1 MKNSITL
8 FIFCLFFAPIVQLFA
23 TNDGITGPTIWQDG
37 CGTCHG
43 NQNANT
49 TITIEGSNTVTTNG
63 TIQLRAI
70 ITNTAPGLVVGGIN
84 VTALNQLNQIQPGLK
99 VVTGSGTKLVNQ
111 QITHTG
117 PKAKT
122 DDTVKFDFE
131 YVAPAT
137 TGSVLIRVAANM
149 NVNDGNATNFDQW
162 NRLTNPFIITII
174 ENNQPNFLLK
184 QTSLNFGTVTVGS
197 TRTQQLKGVIKN
209 TGNAP
214 LTISTTNFTGTNSG
228 EFRIAQGGLPDS
240 PIQAGDSADVVLEF
254 IPAGS
259 GNRTAVLSIN
269 SNAPGGPKTIAL
281 SGVGRQPAIL
291 QLKGTTFAV
300 GNANVGKTASKQ
312 FSGFIKN
319 IGQDTLRITAMGFAG
334 NDETMFS
341 ITTGNAPVNILPS
354 DSHAISV
361 NFAPTSK
368 GNKSTILVLEANV
381 TTPADILFTG
391 VGTEPNLRITPTSF
405 DFGNS
410 QVGETNTQS
419 INNAFSN
426 IGNGTATITG
436 YTIAGGSTSPF
447 AVLSPSPFEINASG
461 VQPFVIT
468 FTPVTSGDYT
478 DTISILSDNPTPVR
492 LIVKGKG
499 VQAGAISISSSQ
511 LSFGEVTIGQSAEIP
526 FTIRNSG
533 SQPCVITGANAV
545 GSTSFS
551 LTLPSSPTIPP
562 NDSVTVIVKFTPT
575 AEGDAV
581 TTVTATIPCDQ
592 NSPFTVTA
600 SGTGRL
606 PSSVVEGF
614 NGSTIAVTPH
624 PIENN
629 SLISIQSV
637 KPMNQ
642 ATASIVD
649 VNGREVFSI
658 AIPAQTQQFSFNWNT
673 SDRRDYTIS
682 SGIYT
687 VIVRDP
693 MNILF
698 VKSISVIK

>member
-1 MKNSITL
+1 MNVKSFFFVLILFVVTSLNS
-8 FIFCLFFAPIVQLFA
+8 FA

-37 CGTCHG
+37 CGNCHG

-70 ITNTAPGLVVGGIN
+70 ITNTAPGLVVGGVN
-84 VTALNQLNQIQPGLK
+84 VSVLNQLNEIQPGLQ
-99 VVTGSGTKLVNQ
+99 VVAGSGTKLVNN

-117 PKAKT
+117 PKTKT

-137 TGSVLIRVAANM
+137 TGNVFIRVAGCM
-149 NVNDGNATNFDQW
+149 NVNDGAATNFDQW
-162 NRLTNPFIITII
+162 NRLTTPFIVQII

-184 QTSLNFGTVTVGS
+184 QTTLNFGTVTVGT

-228 EFRIAQGGLPDS
+228 EFKIAQGGLPDS
-240 PIQAGDSADVVLEF
+240 PIEAGDSADVILEF
-254 IPAGS
+254 TPAGS
-259 GNRTAVLSIN
+259 GTRTAVLSIN
-269 SNAPGGPKTIAL
+269 SNAAGGPKTLAL
-281 SGVGRQPAIL
+281 SGTGKQPAIL
-291 QLKGTTFAV
+291 QINGNQFVV

-312 FSGFIKN
+312 FEGFIKN

-341 ITTGNAPVNILPS
+341 ITAGNAPVNVLPS

-361 NFAPTSK
+361 SFTPTSK

-391 VGTEPNLRITPTSF
+391 VGTEPNLRITPTTY

-410 QVGETNTQS
+410 QVGETKTQS
-419 INNAFSN
+419 INNALSN
-426 IGNGTATITG
+426 IGNGTVSITG
-436 YTIAGGSTSPF
+436 YSLAGGSSSPF
-447 AVLSPSPFEINASG
+447 VVLSPAPFEINASG
-461 VQPFVIT
+461 IQPFVIS
-468 FTPVTSGDYT
+468 FTPPTSGDYT

-499 VQAGAISISSSQ
+499 VQAGAITLSSSQ
-511 LSFGEVTIGQSAEIP
+511 LSFGEVVIGESAELP

-533 SQPCVITGANAV
+533 SQPCVITGANAT
-545 GSTSFS
+545 GSTSFT

-562 NDSVTVIVKFTPT
+562 NDSVTVIVKFSPT

-581 TTVTATIPCDQ
+581 TTVTADIPCDQ
-592 NSPFTVTA
+592 NSPFVVSA

-614 NGSTIAVTPH
+614 SGSTISVTPH
-624 PIENN
+624 PIQNN
-629 SLISIQSV
+629 SLIAIQSV

-649 VNGREVFSI
+649 VNGREVFTI

-673 SDRRDYTIS
+673 ADSRNSVVT

>member
-1 MKNSITL
+1 MKHSITL

-63 TIQLRAI
+63 TIQLKAI

-84 VTALNQLNQIQPGLK
+84 VTAINQLNQIQPGLK

-122 DDTVKFDFE
+122 EDTVKFDFE

-137 TGSVLIRVAANM
+137 TGSVLIRVAACM

-162 NRLTNPFIITII
+162 NRLTNPFIVTII

-184 QTSLNFGTVTVGS
+184 QNSLNFGTVTVGS
-197 TRTQQLKGVIKN
+197 TRSQQLKGVIKN

-281 SGVGRQPAIL
+281 SGVGKQPAIL
-291 QLKGTTFAV
+291 QINGTTFAV

-312 FSGFIKN
+312 FLGFIKN
-319 IGQDTLRITAMGFAG
+319 IGQDTLRITTMGFAG

-361 NFAPTSK
+361 NFSPTSK
-368 GNKSTILVLEANV
+368 GNKSTILVFEANV
-381 TTPADILFTG
+381 TTPDNILFTG
-391 VGTEPNLRITPTSF
+391 VGTEPNLRVTPTTF

-410 QVGETNTQS
+410 QVGETKTQS
-419 INNAFSN
+419 INNALSN
-426 IGNGTATITG
+426 IGNGTVSITG
-436 YTIAGGSTSPF
+436 YSIAGGSSSAF
-447 AVLSPSPFEINASG
+447 AVLSPAPFEINASG

-468 FTPVTSGDYT
+468 FTPVTSGDYI

-499 VQAGAISISSSQ
+499 VQAGAISLSSSQ
-511 LSFGEVTIGQSAEIP
+511 LSFGEVVIGESAELP

-533 SQPCVITGANAV
+533 SQPCVITGANAL
-545 GSTSFS
+545 GSSSFS

-562 NDSVTVIVKFTPT
+562 NDSVTVKVKFTPT

-606 PSSVVEGF
+606 PSSVFEGF

-629 SLISIQSV
+629 TLISIQSV

-642 ATASIVD
+642 ATVAIVD

-673 SDRRDYTIS
+673 SDRRDFTIS